1 MMIGCGYCEKTVRRR
16 RYLYFWHYEQR
27 GGHRKQVEEYVGP
40 ASDPKAREDVTR
52 KVAAYIGR
60 AREEMDRFVEL
71 AHREMIARE

>member
-1 MMIGCGYCEKTVRRR
+1 
-16 RYLYFWHYEQR
+16 
-27 GGHRKQVEEYVGP
+27 VGP
-40 ASDPKAREDVTR
+40 ASDSKAREDVTR